1 MKKYYL
7 LAAVIAALLLATGCQ
22 KETFAD
28 WQANMVMPSETLNVV
43 YTVDRTTYS
52 ALFGNELE
60 WLAFLDRLFAL
71 AEEGRSVSF
80 RDAGSPV
87 NAKQNRE
94 VVTYTTRDKSDAEKW
109 ADVMQKKGYPLTVF
123 TYAGAYS
130 SRKMRFHS
138 RSMCLTNTR
147 SSSSLGLG

>member
-1 MKKYYL
+1 MKK
-7 LAAVIAALLLATGCQ
+7 VIRTVALITVLGMVATGCQ

-28 WQANMVMPSETLNVV
+28 WQANIVMPSETLNVV

-52 ALFGNELE
+52 ASFGNELE

-109 ADVMQKKGYPLTVF
+109 ADVMQKKGYDVSIDF
-123 TYAGAYS
+123 DA
-130 SRKMRFHS
+130 
-138 RSMCLTNTR
+138 NT
-147 SSSSLGLG
+147 GVYTCTAVK